1 MDMDT
6 IKFESRQ
13 EISDIIFALEQ
24 WQDAH
29 PTASEMQS
37 VKELVNKLDVM
48 EMSW

>member
-1 MDMDT
+1 MDT

-24 WQDAH
+24 WQDSHKNA
-29 PTASEMQS
+29 PENKS
-37 VKELVNKLDVM
+37 VKELVNKLDIM